1 MQWLRLLDPAQFLL
15 FTLILTRVSGL
26 VMTAPIYGTT
36 DIPTNVR
43 VLLAVALAVL
53 VAPSQFGRSTPDPG
67 TLIQYLLLV
76 GSELLVG
83 VALGF
88 GIVILLSGI
97 EVAGQLIGYTGGL
110 LAAEVFDPTQQGNV
124 SIFSRLLTL
133 LVLAI
138 FVAIGGHRMVMAGL
152 LDTFQT
158 IPPGSTVAPGC
169 LYETLIE
176 LVTQSFALGI
186 RASAPLVT
194 ALLLAN
200 LVLGLI
206 GRTLPQLNILVVGFG
221 MNTML
226 ALGALI
232 LSLGAA
238 VWVFEDQ
245 IGWALQSI
253 LRALGAGS
261 SADV

>member
-1 MQWLRLLDPAQFLL
+1 MQWLRYLDPAQFLL

-36 DIPTNVR
+36 DIPTHIR
-43 VLLAVALAVL
+43 ALLALSLAVL
-53 VAPSQFGRSTPDPG
+53 VAPSQFGRAAPDPA

-83 VALGF
+83 VALGM

-110 LAAEVFDPTQQGNV
+110 LAAEIFDPSQESNV
-124 SIFSRLLTL
+124 SIFSRLLFL

-158 IPPGSTVAPGC
+158 IPPGSTAAPDS
-169 LYETLIE
+169 LSETLID

-186 RASAPLVT
+186 RAAAPIVT
-194 ALLLAN
+194 AMLLAN

-221 MNTML
+221 INAML
-226 ALGALI
+226 MLGAMI

-238 VWVFEDQ
+238 AWVFEDQ
-245 IGWALQSI
+245 IGSALDAV
-253 LRALGAGS
+253 LGALGS
-261 SADV
+261 RQ